1 MVNDHNHILN
11 TIHGIPGQ
19 IISLEILN
27 KSYNRRQNNIN
38 APNKK
43 NTINY
48 KKNIQKLKNKRKTS
62 NFKPIKL
69 W

>member
-11 TIHGIPGQ
+11 IIHGIPGQ
-19 IISLEILN
+19 IISLESFN
-27 KSYNRRQNNIN
+27 KSNNRRQNNIN

-48 KKNIQKLKNKRKTS
+48 KKNIQKLKNKRNTS